1 MKILLILL
9 ISIFMLSSMLH
20 GQEQNITKDLFDV
33 KTSFERANDI
43 LKVQD
48 ELNLDYKIGIKQ
60 KLDSVDT
67 YEYDYLTG
75 VWAKVYVKRYFYNSL
90 GLNTSDEVYYI
101 LGAVVSPNTKMN
113 YTYTSG
119 AKIAEVKASYW
130 NNASSAWVNSN
141 KTNMYYYNQDS
152 LVQVMSDWKL
162 NIGNWVETSKGILVF
177 SNANNQTIWY
187 DKDASGNWIKSFKV
201 TTFFNTVGVDT
212 LEIQYNWINNNWVNA
227 NQYITKL
234 DSFNNKIKQ
243 VSQNWYGGWENS
255 IKIENQFDTNNNR
268 LQRDGYSWGSYWL
281 NQSRSYYTYDS
292 NLYIA
297 SFIDYIKAGS
307 IWVQDDSTS
316 YDFSVSGNFN
326 ESEKFYFY
334 NNGSYTYWLKIE
346 KVQYLYDVSY
356 QSSDLILSYDITS
369 NPDNRVYFKNN
380 MLTYIKS
387 FQSDTN
393 NNWVDKYS
401 RAFHYSPITVGI
413 DSDTPPR
420 KIKIFPNPG
429 SDFILISNLP
439 TASCRV
445 SIISVDGKL
454 ITSSEINEFE
464 RIDISSFE
472 RGVYFVKIVDA
483 DGAVYVEKFIK
494 Q

>member
-1 MKILLILL
+1 MKTLLTFL

-20 GQEQNITKDLFDV
+20 GQEQNISKDLFDV

-48 ELNLDYKIGIKQ
+48 EINLDYKVSIMQ

-67 YEYDYLTG
+67 YEYDYATG
-75 VWAKVYVKRYFYNSL
+75 GWAKVYVKRYFYNSL
-90 GLNTSDEVYYI
+90 GLNTGDEVYYI
-101 LGAVVSPNTKMN
+101 SGAVVSPKTKMN
-113 YTYTSG
+113 YAYTSG

-152 LVQVMSDWKL
+152 LIQVMSDWNL
-162 NIGNWVETSKGILVF
+162 NIGNWVETSKGVLVF
-177 SNANNQTIWY
+177 SNTNNRIVWY
-187 DKDASGNWIKSFKV
+187 EK
-201 TTFFNTVGVDT
+201 DT
-212 LEIQYNWINNNWVNA
+212 LGSWAEAFKQTSYFNSAGFDTLVIQDRWMNIYWLHQRYFSN
-227 NQYITKL
+227 L
-234 DSFNNKIKQ
+234 DSSNNVIKRI
-243 VSQNWYGGWENS
+243 SQTKYGVWENN

-268 LQRDGYSWGSYWL
+268 TQRDGFSWGSYWL
-281 NQSRSYYTYDS
+281 NKSRSYYTYDS
-292 NLYIA
+292 NTYPKSLVEYIY
-297 SFIDYIKAGS
+297 DGS
-307 IWVQDDSTS
+307 GWERDDSLS
-316 YDFSVSGNFN
+316 YDYSASGNY
-326 ESEKFYFY
+326 EGYEKYLYYLGY
-334 NNGSYTYWLKIE
+334 NYWLKIAKE
-346 KVQYLYDVSY
+346 QYLYDVSY

-369 NPDNRVYFKNN
+369 NPNNRIYFKNN

-387 FQSDTN
+387 FQTDTN

-401 RAFHYSPITVGI
+401 IAFHYSPITVGI
-413 DSDTPPR
+413 NSDTPSQ
-420 KIKIFPNPG
+420 KIKVFPNPS

-439 TASCRV
+439 TASCRI

-454 ITSSEINEFE
+454 ITNSEINEFE

-472 RGVYFVKIVDA
+472 RGVYFVKIVDTNG
-483 DGAVYVEKFIK
+483 DVYVEKIIK